1 MDKDKVVVFEQFA
14 RKAAERLE
22 ERKKLRT
29 ETLKVKSLGDME
41 IEIRG
46 LTDAEIND
54 CMDFSEDSIEIDKY
68 TVFMA
73 SKTLQEASKILVEE
87 GTINQQYK
95 ITDLFTSVE
104 RKFIANRILLLSGVT
119 GDAGI
124 EVMKETEEVKNS

>member
-1 MDKDKVVVFEQFA
+1 MY
-14 RKAAERLE
+14 
-22 ERKKLRT
+22 
-29 ETLKVKSLGDME
+29 G
-41 IEIRG
+41 
-46 LTDAEIND
+46 
-54 CMDFSEDSIEIDKY
+54 FSEDSIEIDKY